1 MKSMSQLAVLSRRW
15 RPSEMKLDS
24 FQEVVLESSSVEEL
38 KEKVRCTNDVSFS
51 WFLNALLVSSVGKHR
66 GIVTSVLFFPPK
78 TRTFQQ
84 ASICAVLVEVWSR
97 ERVLLWDYFID
108 LAYQRV
114 LRNGC
119 LCIGIPGWKKDPL
132 DVDASKNPVFKSA
145 SLDSNVNN
153 RIFCIGWKE
162 EHHLAFIFIC
172 V

>member
-1 MKSMSQLAVLSRRW
+1 
-15 RPSEMKLDS
+15 MKLDS

-38 KEKVRCTNDVSFS
+38 KEKVKCTNDVSFS

-84 ASICAVLVEVWSR
+84 ASICAILVEVWSR

-114 LRNGC
+114 LRNGY
-119 LCIGIPGWKKDPL
+119 
-132 DVDASKNPVFKSA
+132 V
-145 SLDSNVNN
+145 
-153 RIFCIGWKE
+153 
-162 EHHLAFIFIC
+162 
-172 V
+172 